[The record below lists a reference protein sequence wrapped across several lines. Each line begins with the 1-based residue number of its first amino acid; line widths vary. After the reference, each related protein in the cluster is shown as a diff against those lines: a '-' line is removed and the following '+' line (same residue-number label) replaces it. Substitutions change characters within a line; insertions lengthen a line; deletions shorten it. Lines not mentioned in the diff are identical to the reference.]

1 LRRGEGRGGSP
12 TEYDQT
18 YIEREDSNSP
28 GKNSQQMIPVRK
40 NNMSVRV
47 RAKDASYVYGSG
59 SINDVG
65 NPKMQSTA
73 G

>member
-1 LRRGEGRGGSP
+1 
-12 TEYDQT
+12 
-18 YIEREDSNSP
+18 
-28 GKNSQQMIPVRK
+28 MIPVRK

-73 G
+73 GQTSMLWERKRLTQEKIELYREQKLQLQIS